1 MNSRPNNSNYI
12 TKPYTSTCTVLL
24 SPIEKQ
30 RALSFSL
37 GIFNLYMGWFSG
49 YAEDLMPLPRNTKA
63 SKYIEL
69 MGGAEKVLE
78 ASASS
83 MAKGEAEYKVGGR

>member
-1 MNSRPNNSNYI
+1 MTLFSRISHHSY
-12 TKPYTSTCTVLL
+12 KS
-24 SPIEKQ
+24 
-30 RALSFSL
+30 

-49 YAEDLMPLPRNTKA
+49 YAEDLMPLPRKTKA

-78 ASASS
+78 AATSS
-83 MAKGEAEYKVGGR
+83 MAKGEAEYKVGGG

>member
-1 MNSRPNNSNYI
+1 
-12 TKPYTSTCTVLL
+12 
-24 SPIEKQ
+24 
-30 RALSFSL
+30 
-37 GIFNLYMGWFSG
+37 MGWFSG